1 MISDATIQKVRDLD
15 ISDVLKSY
23 GVELRRRGAN
33 LFAHCPFHTERT
45 PSFTVKP
52 GKQAYYCHSCHKGGD
67 GINFVMEKEGLDFMQ
82 AVESIARN
90 NNIPIEYTDTAKS
103 EEEREAQRR
112 REALLAAVQ
121 TVQDFF
127 VEQIG
132 NADTEDAVKARQYA
146 TDRWGEEFC
155 SESGI
160 GYAPQDP
167 KALLEHCRN
176 KAVSADLLLQSG
188 LLGKGKDGSLYPLFR
203 HRVTIPVRDRHGRII
218 AFTAR
223 YIGEREDVGK
233 YINSAN
239 SAMFVKGNAIF
250 GIDKASRHRE
260 ADFYNIVEGAPDVL
274 RMQSIGLGN
283 TVASLGT
290 AWTES
295 QFEQL
300 KRYTKSLCFIPD
312 TDIPKEG
319 AHFGPGFE
327 AVMKNG
333 STAIRKGFDVTVREL
348 PFKEIPAQSS
358 EDSEE
363 ETGVILSK
371 NDADDYILS
380 KQIYSEIPEQ
390 PFIVWLARKRFAVA
404 SSAVEER
411 RYIAEIADLLRHV
424 SEQIVFDICID
435 QLSKIHG
442 KPRLWREA
450 VNRAKGE
457 AKRREEAS
465 SPKTD
470 REKDTELLRQ
480 FNLAIRDNCY
490 FSFDGD
496 DEPTRLSNFILEPLF
511 HIEDEINGTRLFR
524 MRNKYGNSRVIELRE
539 SELCSLSAFTQRV
552 GSLGNFIWRAK
563 ADKLNNV
570 KEYTYA
576 KTDTASRIRKMGW
589 NADGEFYAFG
599 NGVLADGKFRPVDEL
614 GIVRDIKGSTYY
626 IPATSRMYSG
636 NEEIFQFERLMVHR
650 DTSGIKMYD
659 FASKLI
665 QVFGENAEIA
675 LCYLFSTIFRDI
687 IFRRTRHFPLLNLF
701 GEKGTGKT
709 TLATCLQ
716 SFFIHGIDPPNI
728 GVTSIPAM
736 NDRVSQSVDTLVV
749 FDEYKNDLDVRKI
762 AFFKGLWGGGGQ
774 TKKNTNTDGMAAQTI
789 VSTGVALCG
798 QDKPTQDMALFTRLI
813 FLAFTK
819 TSFTPEERLRYD
831 ELVSLCN
838 LGLTHLAIEVL
849 SHRAA
854 FEKNFPQAYALTK
867 GELSA
872 RLDGEEIHDRIF
884 GNWIIPLATFRVLE
898 TLIDLPF
905 SYPELFDS
913 ALRGMR
919 NQNEYAKESS
929 EMADFWNT
937 LQGMQSA
944 GKCIDRAHFRIR
956 YQRTF
961 RALSMREDIIFPEAK
976 PILYL
981 NAPAV
986 AALLNGNRS
995 NNSTANRSNWS
1006 TTLSYLKSHPS
1017 FLGLKQDRFVILTS
1031 QGTPDYTFES
1041 TGAGQIR
1048 RQKVNR
1054 PKALCFD
1061 YQRLKEDFG
1070 LTLET
1075 EALTEAEEI
1084 SEDSEQPQPPQIPQ
1098 ETTLFPPV
1106 GSDTVPF

>member
-1 MISDATIQKVRDLD
+1 MISDATIQRVRDLD
-15 ISDVLKSY
+15 IVDVLKSY
-23 GVELRRRGAN
+23 GVEFRRKGSN
-33 LFAHCPFHTERT
+33 LFARCPFHSERT
-45 PSFTVKP
+45 PSFSVKP
-52 GKQAYYCHSCHKGGD
+52 GTNAYYCHSCHKGGD
-67 GINFVMEKEGLDFMQ
+67 GINFVMEKEGLDFLQ

-90 NNIPIEYTDTAKS
+90 NNIQIEYIDTARS
-103 EEEREAQRR
+103 DEEREALRH
-112 REALLAAVQ
+112 RETLLAVVQ
-121 TVQDFF
+121 TAQNFF
-127 VEQIG
+127 TEQISRS
-132 NADTEDAVKARQYA
+132 DTEEIRQAREYA
-146 TDRWGEEFC
+146 FDRWGEEFC
-155 SESGI
+155 TASGI
-160 GYAPQDP
+160 GYAPKDP
-167 KALLEHCRN
+167 EALIEYCRN

-188 LLGKGKDGSLYPLFR
+188 ILGKGKDGSLYPLFR
-203 HRVTIPVRDRHGRII
+203 QRITIPVRDRLGRTL

-223 YIGEREDVGK
+223 YIGERDDVGK
-233 YINSAN
+233 YINSSN
-239 SAMFVKGNAIF
+239 SAIFVKGNAIF
-250 GIDKASRHRE
+250 GIDKASRCRG

-274 RMQSIGLGN
+274 RLQSIGLAN

-290 AWTES
+290 AWSEN

-300 KRYTKSLCFIPD
+300 KRYTLSLCFIPD
-312 TDIPKEG
+312 TDVPKDDR
-319 AHFGPGFE
+319 HFGPGFE

-333 STAIRKGFDVTVREL
+333 AEAIRKGFDVTVREL
-348 PFKEIPAQSS
+348 PFKEVAAEDT
-358 EDSEE
+358 EDSV
-363 ETGVILSK
+363 TTAK
-371 NDADDYILS
+371 NDADDYIRS
-380 KQIYSEIPEQ
+380 RQIYSEIPEQ
-390 PFIVWLARKRFAVA
+390 PFIVWLAQKRFSVA

-411 RYIAEIADLLRHV
+411 RYISELADLLRHV
-424 SEQIVFDICID
+424 SDQIVFDICID
-435 QLSKIHG
+435 GLAKIHG
-442 KPRLWREA
+442 KPRLWRDA
-450 VNRAKGE
+450 VSRAKGE
-457 AKRREEAS
+457 AKRRESET
-465 SPKTD
+465 SPKT
-470 REKDTELLRQ
+470 EKERDAELLRQ

-496 DEPTRLSNFILEPLF
+496 DEPTRLSNFVLDPLF
-511 HIEDEINGTRLFR
+511 HIEDEVNGTRLFR
-524 MRNKYGNSRVIELRE
+524 MRNKYGNVRVIELRE

-552 GSLGNFIWRAK
+552 GSLGNFVWRAK

-589 NADGEFYAFG
+589 NTEGGFFAFG
-599 NGVLADGKFRPVDEL
+599 NGVLSDGKFRPVDEL

-626 IPATSRMYSG
+626 IPATSKMYAG
-636 NEEIFQFERLMVHR
+636 NDEMFQFERLMVHR
-650 DTSGIKMYD
+650 DTTGIKMHD

-665 QVFGENAEIA
+665 QVFGENARIA
-675 LCYLFSTIFRDI
+675 LCYLFSTLFRDI

-736 NDRVSQSVDTLVV
+736 NDRVSQAVDTLVV

-789 VSTGVALCG
+789 VTTGVALCG

-813 FLAFTK
+813 FLSFTK
-819 TSFTPEERLRYD
+819 TSFSPEERQRYD

-849 SHRAA
+849 SHRST
-854 FEKNFPQAYALTK
+854 FENNFPQAFSLTK
-867 GELSA
+867 SELSA
-872 RLDGEEIHDRIF
+872 HLDGEEIHDRIF
-884 GNWIIPLATFRVLE
+884 GNWLIPLATFRVLE

-905 SYPELFDS
+905 SYPELFES
-913 ALRGMR
+913 ALKGMR

-944 GKCIDRAHFRIR
+944 GKCIDRSHFRIR

-961 RALSMREDIIFPEAK
+961 RALSMREDMIFTEPK

-1017 FLGLKQDRFVILTS
+1017 FLGLKQDRFVILTP
-1031 QGTPDYTFES
+1031 QGTPDYTYEP
-1041 TGAGQIR
+1041 AGTQQIR

-1075 EALTEAEEI
+1075 EVLTEAEEM
-1084 SEDSEQPQPPQIPQ
+1084 SEDTELPQLNT
-1098 ETTLFPPV
+1098 ETTSLFNSQPD
-1106 GSDTVPF
+1106 GNKLPF